1 MRFYFYFVLT
11 LYSILQLISAKIT
24 QVNSNMA
31 SSQDS
36 SSDSSASSPQH
47 PYDGPDAEAENLLP
61 GVLMAMQHTY
71 ARFFCQV
78 SALGSVLES
87 SRLRD
92 GARALLQLMP
102 CDSTTIERLHALFTN
117 VIEHDT
123 VDSMFFSA
131 TPAEVS
137 E

>member
-1 MRFYFYFVLT
+1 
-11 LYSILQLISAKIT
+11 
-24 QVNSNMA
+24 MA

-78 SALGSVLES
+78 SALGSVLEC

-102 CDSTTIERLHALFTN
+102 CDNTTMERLHALFTN

-131 TPAEVS
+131 TPAEVI
-137 E
+137 

>member
-1 MRFYFYFVLT
+1 
-11 LYSILQLISAKIT
+11 
-24 QVNSNMA
+24 MA

-47 PYDGPDAEAENLLP
+47 PYDGPDVEEAENLLP

-71 ARFFCQV
+71 SRFFCQV
-78 SALGSVLES
+78 SAMGSGLEFPP
-87 SRLRD
+87 LRD

-117 VIEHDT
+117 IIEHDT
-123 VDSMFFSA
+123 ADSMFFSA
-131 TPAEVS
+131 APAEVIEKLYS
-137 E
+137 RYMHVLTINAHAL

>member
-1 MRFYFYFVLT
+1 MFFVSVLK
-11 LYSILQLISAKIT
+11 LISAKVT
-24 QVNSNMA
+24 QINLNMA

-36 SSDSSASSPQH
+36 SSDSSASSPQY
-47 PYDGPDAEAENLLP
+47 PYDVPDVEAENLLP
-61 GVLMAMQHTY
+61 GVLMSLQHMY

-78 SALGSVLES
+78 SALGSSLEFPP
-87 SRLRD
+87 LRD

-131 TPAEVS
+131 TPAEVN
-137 E
+137 